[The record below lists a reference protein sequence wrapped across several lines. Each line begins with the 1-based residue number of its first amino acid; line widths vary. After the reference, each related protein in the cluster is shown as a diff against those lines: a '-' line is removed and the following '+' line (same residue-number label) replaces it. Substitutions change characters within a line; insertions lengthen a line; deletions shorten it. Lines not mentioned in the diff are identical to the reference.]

1 MCVIIKNDAIKFDVP
16 HNGKR
21 FASKTLEKCECFTSD
36 ENKFLAVKQRTGF
49 IFQDAVET
57 KNFQSLRHLN
67 YPFRWVQASSRARM
81 NESETGNHQ
90 KCYRFS
96 HAKLSELWFW
106 LKSLEKHAMPSNFGS
121 VPIVDIIPKNQWNHN
136 GKHYCNSKW
145 HTNQFT
151 REVRANLVLTLQQ
164 KCFICLNLSGW
175 WVIWH
180 TDIV

>member
-57 KNFQSLRHLN
+57 KKFQSLRHLN

-121 VPIVDIIPKNQWNHN
+121 VPIVDTIPK
-136 GKHYCNSKW
+136 KSM
-145 HTNQFT
+145 
-151 REVRANLVLTLQQ
+151 E
-164 KCFICLNLSGW
+164 S
-175 WVIWH
+175 
-180 TDIV
+180 